1 MQVTKC
7 DRCGA
12 LYEPTRIKGVDRT
25 KGIKIIDG
33 NLEPIYNKNNF
44 PNCSRL
50 CLTNRNIDYDLCE
63 KCTEEFLASFKGE

>member
-12 LYEPTRIKGVDRT
+12 LYEPLKAKKITFYKNEDAIIRDNYETRDYYLR
-25 KGIKIIDG
+25 
-33 NLEPIYNKNNF
+33 
-44 PNCSRL
+44 CSRL
-50 CLTNRNIDYDLCE
+50 VMTNQNRDYDLCE